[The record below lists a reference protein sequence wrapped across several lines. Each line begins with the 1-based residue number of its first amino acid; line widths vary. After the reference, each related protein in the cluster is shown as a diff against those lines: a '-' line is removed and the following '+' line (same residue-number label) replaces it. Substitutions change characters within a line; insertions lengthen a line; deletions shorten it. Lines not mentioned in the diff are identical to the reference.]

1 MTDGQTDRHR
11 EKNDSWMYA
20 DMRLISSRQSIRTLY
35 RLLKSL
41 ICIAENKIYS
51 NRKQNKYLGPWP
63 IGVQ

>member
-1 MTDGQTDRHR
+1 
-11 EKNDSWMYA
+11 MYA

-51 NRKQNKYLGPWP
+51 NRKQNKYLGP
-63 IGVQ
+63 